1 MRLTWIDARRKLTD
15 DGCDDIRVSHFRV
28 PKGVIGNPVR
38 VESIRAGS
46 GPAAVTGTKA
56 DKATELGFGKAGE

>member
-1 MRLTWIDARRKLTD
+1 LT
-15 DGCDDIRVSHFRV
+15 GNSEDDIKVSYFRV

-38 VESIRAGS
+38 VDTTRFGS

-56 DKATELGFGKAGE
+56 DKATELRFGKAGE